1 MYGCLFYQERGN
13 NLLIQAAMLG
23 KEDIVVLLLDR
34 EADIEAKNSVCYCR
48 LVDAISYIQYTVI
61 YFYRIVVF
69 IVCTKM
75 RCHVQLLDTIRSCV
89 HN

>member
-69 IVCTKM
+69 Y
-75 RCHVQLLDTIRSCV
+75 CV
-89 HN
+89 HKNEVPCPIA

>member
-1 MYGCLFYQERGN
+1 MVSACLMYACLFYQERGN

-69 IVCTKM
+69 Y
-75 RCHVQLLDTIRSCV
+75 CV
-89 HN
+89 HKNEVPCPIA